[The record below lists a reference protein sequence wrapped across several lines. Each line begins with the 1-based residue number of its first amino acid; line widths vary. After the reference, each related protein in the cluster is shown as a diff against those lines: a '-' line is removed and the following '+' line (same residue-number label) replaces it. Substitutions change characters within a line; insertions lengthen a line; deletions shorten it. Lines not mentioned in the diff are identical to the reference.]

1 MAPTTIPNDSRGVLV
16 LWADADAP
24 DSVGPVVL
32 TATGT
37 AGGTPLTRE
46 VRPYTRVWPQPDM
59 NSSRPTRELVVAIAG
74 VAPFALR
81 PGTDRV
87 EVTAGQKA
95 EVKYRLD
102 RATGFTGPVTVTP
115 LVFPGPIKASQATV
129 PDGKAE
135 ATVTFEA
142 TTGAS
147 AGEYTLAVRGQAQ
160 VPVDGPKGKA
170 NTLVTL
176 PARPLTLVVRP
187 AGKK

>member
-1 MAPTTIPNDSRGVLV
+1 VLV

-24 DSVGPVVL
+24 DFVGPVRL

-37 AGGTPLTRE
+37 AGGATLTRE

-59 NSSRPTRELVVAIAG
+59 NSSRPTRDLVVAVVG
-74 VAPFALR
+74 TAPFALR
-81 PGTDRV
+81 PAADRV

-95 EVKYRLD
+95 EVKYHLD
-102 RATGFTGPVTVTP
+102 RAAGFTGPVTVTP
-115 LVFPGPIKASQATV
+115 LGFPGPIKASQATV
-129 PDGKAE
+129 PGGKAE
-135 ATVTFEA
+135 AAVTFQVVA
-142 TTGAS
+142 GAP

-160 VPVDGPKGKA
+160 VPVEGPKGKA